1 MVIITAG
8 GVLLVL
14 VKGFRFGMLLQFAV
28 GPVALFIFQTALLS
42 GFMTATTGVIGV
54 ALVDAVFIVAAVIGI
69 GAIIQKEKAALV
81 MKVFGALILIAFG
94 ISTVLGVFGLSFIP
108 GLNLAQSVEA
118 GSVFQRAVLITASNP
133 LTIIFW
139 AGVFSARL
147 TEGDMAGKEAYIFG
161 FGAVLATLFFLMLI
175 AVIGTTSGRFLPDP
189 VVEIMNA
196 TVGLLLIYFGVR
208 MFKGGKIS

>member
-1 MVIITAG
+1 
-8 GVLLVL
+8 VL

-42 GFMTATTGVIGV
+42 GFTTATTGVLG
-54 ALVDAVFIVAAVIGI
+54 AAMVDAIFIVAAVIGI
-69 GAIIQKEKAALV
+69 GAIIQREKAALV

-147 TEGDMAGKEAYIFG
+147 AEGDMAGKDAYTFG

-189 VVEIMNA
+189 VIEIMNA
-196 TVGLLLIYFGVR
+196 AVGLLLIYFGVR

>member
-1 MVIITAG
+1 
-8 GVLLVL
+8 
-14 VKGFRFGMLLQFAV
+14 MLLQFAV

-42 GFMTATTGVIGV
+42 GFTTATTGVLGT
-54 ALVDAVFIVAAVIGI
+54 ALVDAIFIVAAVIGI

-147 TEGDMAGKEAYIFG
+147 AEGDMAGKEAYTFG

-189 VVEIMNA
+189 VIQVMNA
-196 TVGLLLIYFGVR
+196 AVGLLLIYFGVR

>member
-1 MVIITAG
+1 MI
-8 GVLLVL
+8 

-54 ALVDAVFIVAAVIGI
+54 VLVDGIFIVAAVIGI
-69 GAIIQKEKAALV
+69 GAIIQKGNAAFV
-81 MKVFGALILIAFG
+81 MKIFGALILTAFG

-108 GLNLAQSVEA
+108 GLNLAQGFES

-147 TEGDMAGKEAYIFG
+147 AEGDMAGSETYIFG
-161 FGAVLATLFFLMLI
+161 FGAVLATLVFLTLI
-175 AVIGTTSGRFLPDP
+175 AIIGTTTGRLLPAS
-189 VVEIMNA
+189 VIQFMNA
-196 TVGLLLIYFGVR
+196 AVGLLLIYFGVK
-208 MFKGGKIS
+208 MFTVKKG

>member
-1 MVIITAG
+1 M
-8 GVLLVL
+8 L

-42 GFMTATTGVIGV
+42 GFVTATTGVIGA
-54 ALVDAVFIVAAVIGI
+54 ALVDAVFVVAAVIGI
-69 GAIIQKEKAALV
+69 GAIIQKKKAALV
-81 MKVFGALILIAFG
+81 MKICGALILIAFG

-108 GLNLAQSVEA
+108 GFNLAQGVEA

-147 TEGDMAGKEAYIFG
+147 AEGDMAGSEAYTFG
-161 FGAVLATLFFLMLI
+161 SGAVLATLFFLTLI
-175 AVIGTTSGRFLPDP
+175 AVIGTTSGRFLSAP
-189 VVEIMNA
+189 VIQVMNA
-196 TVGLLLIYFGVR
+196 AVGLLLIYFGVR
-208 MFKGGKIS
+208 MFIGKKA

>member
-1 MVIITAG
+1 MLI
-8 GVLLVL
+8 
-14 VKGFRFGMLLQFAV
+14 KGFRFGMLLQFAV

-42 GFMTATTGVIGV
+42 GFATATTGVIGA

-81 MKVFGALILIAFG
+81 MKIFGAMILTAFG

-108 GLNLAQSVEA
+108 GLNLAQGVEA

-147 TEGDMAGKEAYIFG
+147 AEGDISGSETYTFG
-161 FGAVLATLFFLMLI
+161 FGAVLATLFFLILI
-175 AVIGTTSGRFLPDP
+175 AIIGTTSGRFLSAA
-189 VVEIMNA
+189 VIQVMNVA
-196 TVGLLLIYFGVR
+196 VGLLLIYFGVR
-208 MFKGGKIS
+208 MFISKKG

>member
-147 TEGDMAGKEAYIFG
+147 AEGDMAGKDAYTFG

-189 VVEIMNA
+189 VIEIMNA
-196 TVGLLLIYFGVR
+196 AVGLLLIYFGVR